1 MSGRNSASP
10 ASLWQIMTQHEQHEG
25 HKGHEGHR
33 GKANRV
39 VHVHK
44 ESFVL
49 CVLGVLCV
57 GVGGCGSR
65 PSPSAAPPRLGFSS
79 AAFDKERDLEQRL
92 RAGVSADQISTFHK
106 MVTRE
111 PHMA

>member
-1 MSGRNSASP
+1 MSERNSASP
-10 ASLWQIMTQHEQHEG
+10 ASPLGDYDANTKDT
-25 HKGHEGHR
+25 KGTKDTEER
-33 GKANRV
+33 PDVN
-39 VHVHK
+39 K

-57 GVGGCGSR
+57 EACGSR

-92 RAGVSADQISTFHK
+92 RAGVSADQISTFHE
-106 MVTRE
+106 MV
-111 PHMA
+111 